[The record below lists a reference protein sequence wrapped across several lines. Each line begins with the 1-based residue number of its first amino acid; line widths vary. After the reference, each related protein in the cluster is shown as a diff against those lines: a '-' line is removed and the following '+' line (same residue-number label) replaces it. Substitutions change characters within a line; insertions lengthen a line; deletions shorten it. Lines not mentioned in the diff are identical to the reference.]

1 MEGQEDFYVSRFLT
15 QDDKEGRCYRGICL
29 PKNISDLF
37 GESDYKISRFDA
49 CSSPVR
55 EQMILDLQELKF
67 SIDQND
73 DQSSIM
79 QVEAPNSID
88 DNVFQHNQSDCLR
101 CCRYNALLRIF
112 KDEQSQN
119 ELRSLS
125 SEYDKIIHKHV
136 SINSTR
142 KNNN

>member
-1 MEGQEDFYVSRFLT
+1 MEGQEDFYVSRFLP

-29 PKNISDLF
+29 PKNINDLF
-37 GESDYKISRFDA
+37 GENDYKISRFDA

-55 EQMILDLQELKF
+55 EQMILDFQDMKF
-67 SIDQND
+67 SIDQTD

-88 DNVFQHNQSDCLR
+88 DNIFQHNSTECLR
-101 CCRYNALLRIF
+101 CCRYNLIMKIL
-112 KDEQSQN
+112 KDDESQN
-119 ELRSLS
+119 ELCSLS

-136 SINSTR
+136 SIKIN
-142 KNNN
+142 